1 MTATALGTRDR
12 AARALGH
19 PALGDRQLLQGH
31 RVVLTGAA
39 GGIGRAM
46 AGAFMCAGATL
57 VATDVA
63 EEPLDVLI
71 AEIAPYAGVLGVEP
85 PVARAFDASDLSA
98 FEAFVG
104 EVVER
109 ERRVDG
115 LVNCAGSWLAAPYPE
130 IDSSAFALSVD
141 RNLTTTFNGCRT
153 VLPIMTGRRS
163 GSVVNVA
170 STAGEFG
177 SITPASHYA
186 AAKGGVIGLTKSLA
200 REVGEFGVRV
210 NALSPGPTDTV
221 ALGADTPKKKSAAG
235 GRTLFGR
242 LGRPEE
248 IAYCAVF
255 LLSDLSTFVTG
266 QVLGANG
273 GSRL

>member
-1 MTATALGTRDR
+1 MTGTDRGGRDG

-19 PALGDRQLLQGH
+19 PALGDGPLLQG
-31 RVVLTGAA
+31 RCVVLTGAG

-46 AGAFMCAGATL
+46 AEAFVCAGATL
-57 VATDVA
+57 AATDIA
-63 EEPLDVLI
+63 QGPLDDLM
-71 AEIAPYAGVLGVEP
+71 AEIEPHVVALGVEP
-85 PVARAFDASDLSA
+85 PFARAFDAAEPTA

-104 EVVER
+104 EVVAR

-115 LVNCAGSWLAAPYPE
+115 LVNCAGSWLAAPYAE
-130 IDSSAFALSVD
+130 IDPRTFMLSVD
-141 RNLTTTFNGCRT
+141 RNLTTAFNGCRA
-153 VLPIMTGRRS
+153 VLPIMTGQRS

-186 AAKGGVIGLTKSLA
+186 AAKAGVIGLTKSLA

-221 ALGADTPKKKSAAG
+221 ALGADTPEKKAAAG
-235 GRTLFGR
+235 ARTLFRR

-266 QVLGANG
+266 HVLGVNG